1 MLMKVSFIGLGLMGR
16 PMARN
21 LMNAGHDVTLHN
33 RSQAAVEELVG
44 DGARRAPSVAD
55 AAQASNFIMTAL
67 PTPAIVKEVYLA
79 SDGIVNS
86 AREGTILIDFSTNA
100 PDTAQRCAEAGAK
113 RGLGYLD
120 APMSGGPAG
129 AQDGTLSIMAG
140 GERQHFAD
148 SLELLE
154 VLGQREKI
162 FHCGPVGSG
171 SVVKLANQLLVGVA
185 NAACAEAFVMA
196 AKYGVDAEQLYEIL
210 NGAMAQSATMTWTI
224 PDSTL
229 KRDFAPRFA
238 VDLITKDL
246 GLITDFGKQQGVRLA
261 MATMADLIHREAQAQ
276 GEGSN
281 NLSAVIRPL
290 ERLAGIEV
298 GADG

>member
-1 MLMKVSFIGLGLMGR
+1 MNLSFIGLGQMGSR
-16 PMARN
+16 MARN
-21 LMNAGHDVTLHN
+21 LISAGHRVTVHN

-44 DGARRAPSVAD
+44 QGALRADSIEE
-55 AAQASNFIMTAL
+55 AAGASDFVMTAL
-67 PTPAIVKEVYLA
+67 PIPQTVEDLFLGSP
-79 SDGIVNS
+79 GIVEN
-86 AREGTILIDFSTNA
+86 AADGAVLIDFSTNG
-100 PDTAQRCAEAGAK
+100 PDTARRCADAAYA

-129 AQDGTLSIMAG
+129 AEAGTLSIMAG
-140 GERQHFAD
+140 GEKGHFDA

-154 VLGQREKI
+154 VLGQKGKI
-162 FHCGPVGSG
+162 FHCGAVGSG

-196 AKYGVDAEQLYEIL
+196 AKYGVDVHQLYNIL
-210 NGAMAQSATMTWTI
+210 NGAMGQSAVMTWTI

-229 KRDFAPRFA
+229 NRDFSPRFA

-246 GLITDFGKQQGVRLA
+246 GLITDFGKEQGVRLA
-261 MATMADLIHREAQAQ
+261 MATMADLLHREAQAQ
-276 GEGSN
+276 GEGQN

-290 ERLAGIEV
+290 ERLAGVEV
-298 GADG
+298 SASS

>member
-1 MLMKVSFIGLGLMGR
+1 MNVSFIGLGLMGSR
-16 PMARN
+16 MAGN
-21 LMNAGHDVTLHN
+21 LINAGHRVTVHN
-33 RSQAAVEELVG
+33 RSQAVVDELVG
-44 DGARRAPSVAD
+44 KGALRASSTGE
-55 AAQASNFIMTAL
+55 AAQASEFVMTAL
-67 PTPAIVKEVYLA
+67 PTPQTVEDVFLGAN
-79 SDGIVNS
+79 GIVEN
-86 AREGTILIDFSTNA
+86 ARDGAVLIDFSTNG
-100 PDTAQRCAEAGAK
+100 PDTARRCAAAAHA

-129 AQDGTLSIMAG
+129 AEAGTLSIMTG
-140 GERQHFAD
+140 GEKSHFDA

-162 FHCGPVGSG
+162 FHCGAVGAG

-196 AKYGVDAEQLYEIL
+196 AKYGLDVRQLYDIL
-210 NGAMAQSATMTWTI
+210 NGAMAQSAVMTWTI

-229 KRDFAPRFA
+229 ERDFSPRFA

-246 GLITDFGKQQGVRLA
+246 GLITDFGKDRGVRLA
-261 MATMADLIHREAQAQ
+261 MATMADLLHREAQAQ
-276 GEGSN
+276 GEGQN

-290 ERLAGIEV
+290 ERLAGVEV
-298 GADG
+298 GSDG